1 LGDVY
6 RFLLTSKW
14 LGFAALM
21 LALAAIM
28 VGLGFWQL
36 SRYHERSA
44 INAQVDAA
52 ARAQPVPLTQILSPG
67 QPPPAGTAWTRVTV
81 TGRYDQVHEVFAR
94 DRSVNDAV
102 GYEVLTPLVL
112 PDGSAILVDRGWLP
126 PASSGAAMAPPAV
139 PAAPGGDVTVV
150 GRIHL
155 PESRADQPR
164 TVNSRIEVRR
174 IAPIRL
180 TNAVPGP
187 LYGGYLLLDSQQP
200 VSNDTAF
207 IPIPSGHQDAT
218 MNAGYVVQ
226 WWAFALITLGGF
238 GWAARREALGP
249 SVDADL
255 SALDQADFPEAPVSP
270 PV

>member
-6 RFLLTSKW
+6 RFLLTRRW

-21 LALAAIM
+21 LALAATM
-28 VGLGFWQL
+28 VGLGSWQL
-36 SRYHERSA
+36 SRYHERNA
-44 INAQVDAA
+44 INARIDAA
-52 ARAQPVPLTQILSPG
+52 TRAQPVPLTQILSPD
-67 QPPPAGTAWTRVTV
+67 QPPPAGTAWTRVSV
-81 TGRYDQVHEVFAR
+81 TGRYDQPHEIFAR

-102 GYEVLTPLVL
+102 GYEVLIPLVL

-126 PASSGAAMAPPAV
+126 PASSGATMAPPAV

-155 PESRADQPR
+155 PESRADSPR
-164 TVNSRIEVRR
+164 SVDSRTEVRR
-174 IAPIRL
+174 IAPVQL
-180 TNAVPGP
+180 AAAVPRP
-187 LYGGYLLLDSQQP
+187 LYGGYLLLDSQRP
-200 VSNDTAF
+200 VPNDTAF
-207 IPIPSGHQDAT
+207 VTIPSDHQDAT

-226 WWAFALITLGGF
+226 WWAFALITLAGF

-249 SVDADL
+249 NVDPDL
-255 SALDQADFPEAPVSP
+255 SVLDQADFPEAPVSP